1 MNAVEKARLRRGN
14 RIKWRGRFFSY
25 VGYGYRAHTL
35 KEHGVSVMVENL
47 PLCYTYPSE
56 ITSKWPVPEPT
67 IEAGP
72 VYEHLSN
79 AEIMNAEVVRG

>member
-1 MNAVEKARLRRGN
+1 MNAVEKARLKVGKRV
-14 RIKWRGRFFSY
+14 KWQGRHFIYCGFK
-25 VGYGYRAHTL
+25 YRAHTL
-35 KEHGVSVMVENL
+35 KEENVSQIVERL

-56 ITSKWPVPEPT
+56 ITAKWPVPEPT

-79 AEIMNAEVVRG
+79 AEIMNAEIIKG